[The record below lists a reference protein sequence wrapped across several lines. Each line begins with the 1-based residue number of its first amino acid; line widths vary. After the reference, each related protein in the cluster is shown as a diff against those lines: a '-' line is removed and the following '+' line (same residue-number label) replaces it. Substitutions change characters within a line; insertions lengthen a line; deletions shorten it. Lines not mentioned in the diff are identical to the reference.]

1 MLYDHLVFVCA
12 LIAAFSGVLALFI
25 LDKIKNLRIA
35 LVFCAVFILSV
46 TGIIVFGDKA
56 HVQYNKDRVITV
68 AFIST
73 AHDLFL
79 AIQTKAHNLALASN
93 PIAGEIVLKD
103 SATVLITPNT
113 ISKTGVSNGLS
124 KDFYAIAINTRGQ
137 NMKLTGNL
145 SSDNK
150 SWCFDLSTEKD
161 EVIYT
166 QNGYVAGGSGKG
178 YCLYG
183 LAYNGSDQLI
193 R

>member
-1 MLYDHLVFVCA
+1 MLLGIGMLCFLVGGVAFCIAIAGVATKEKSVWLIATPIAALA
-12 LIAAFSGVLALFI
+12 LIGWITSNHLNNIKDIKIQTSDTAFAA
-25 LDKIKNLRIA
+25 
-35 LVFCAVFILSV
+35 
-46 TGIIVFGDKA
+46 
-56 HVQYNKDRVITV
+56 
-68 AFIST
+68 T

-79 AIQTKAHNLALASN
+79 SIQTKAHNLALASN

-103 SATVLITPNT
+103 YTTVLITPNT

-137 NMKLTGNL
+137 DLKLTGNL

-183 LAYNGSDQLI
+183 LAYNDSDQLI